1 VVSWSGDMCLESDK
15 GQEVNGEWLVVNIK
29 WYVVKC
35 VWWYVCSEW

>member
-1 VVSWSGDMCLESDK
+1 MVSWSGDMCLESDK
-15 GQEVNGEWLVVNIK
+15 GQEVNGEWSAVNIK